1 MFAAHPDYIRQKA
14 IEMRL
19 ETRLTIDEIAERLAL
34 SRTTVFYWVK
44 DIPIPETRKQSAARQ
59 RASDAN
65 RDRARE
71 KRDRAYAEGLAM
83 YPDLIK
89 EPTFRDFIC
98 MYIGEGTKRGRHTV
112 SLCNSDPTVVK
123 LAQTWI
129 TRFSRN
135 PVSYSIQYHADQSLQ
150 ELRAFWSDRLSVP
163 PGEIRFQ
170 RKSNSNQLTGRIWRS
185 KYGVLDVRCC
195 DTYFKAKLS
204 AWIDLVKAD
213 WG

>member
-1 MFAAHPDYIRQKA
+1 MFVAHADYIRQKA
-14 IEMRL
+14 IKMRL
-19 ETRLTIDEIAERLAL
+19 DTRLTIDEIAERLAL

-65 RDRARE
+65 RNQARK
-71 KRDRAYAEGLAM
+71 KRETAYEEGVKM
-83 YPDLIK
+83 YPDLIM

-112 SLCNSDPTVVK
+112 ALCNSDPAVVK
-123 LAQTWI
+123 LAQVWI

-135 PVSYSIQYHADQSLQ
+135 PVDYSVQFHADQSLD
-150 ELRAFWSDRLSVP
+150 ELRRFWSSELNIE
-163 PGEIRFQ
+163 PGQIKFF
-170 RKSNSNQLTGRIWRS
+170 RKSNSNKLTGRTWRS
-185 KYGVLDVRCC
+185 KFGVLMVRCS
-195 DTYFKAKLS
+195 DTYLRAKVGAWMDLLKAE
-204 AWIDLVKAD
+204 

>member
-1 MFAAHPDYIRQKA
+1 
-14 IEMRL
+14 MRL

-44 DIPIPETRKQSAARQ
+44 DSPIPETRKQSAARQ

-65 RDRARE
+65 RDQARK
-71 KRDRAYAEGLAM
+71 KREAAYGEGVKM

-123 LAQTWI
+123 LAHTWI

-135 PVSYSIQYHADQSLQ
+135 PVSYSIQYHADQSLP
-150 ELRAFWSDRLSVP
+150 ELRVFWSNRLSVP

-170 RKSNSNQLTGRIWRS
+170 RKSNSNQLTGRTWRS

-195 DTYFKAKLS
+195 DTYLKARLS
-204 AWIDLVKAD
+204 AWIDLVKAE